1 MKENTMNYR
10 LLMRMAFILAAL
22 FLALGQRS
30 VLADDI
36 VSVTVGTSGLG
47 SFGSSEVFFTLTGIG
62 GNTAT
67 LSNISLNGGTAGT
80 LDAGNTVGSG
90 ANAGN
95 GLGSGIS
102 LDDGTDFLNVFAQ
115 SFVASNQLSFLLDLT
130 TNVVSPTPDQ
140 FSLFMLDPNGNP
152 VATYDPTGFDNLL
165 SINLD
170 STKPTPNIYSTIVST
185 ATPTPTPEPSSLL
198 MLGCGLL
205 SLILMSRRRISFR

>member
-10 LLMRMAFILAAL
+10 ILIRMAFIFATL
-22 FLALGQRS
+22 FVALGQRS
-30 VLADDI
+30 ALADDI
-36 VSVTVGTSGLG
+36 VGVTVDTSGLG
-47 SFGSSEVFFTLTGIG
+47 SFGNSEVFFTLTGTG

-67 LSNISLNGGTAGT
+67 LSNISLSGGTAGT
-80 LDAGNTVGSG
+80 VDAGNAVGSG
-90 ANAGN
+90 TNAGN

-102 LDDGTDFLNVFAQ
+102 LNDGTAFLNVFAQ

-152 VATYDPTGFDNLL
+152 VPTSDPTGFDNLL

-170 STKPTPNIYSTIVST
+170 STNPTPNIYSGIVST
-185 ATPTPTPEPSSLL
+185 ATPTRTPEPSSLL

-205 SLILMSRRRISFR
+205 SLALMSRRRIRS